1 MRQTTINEEKKRKL
15 NAEYI
20 ENIIPKEMYSRSKKK
35 KHMQQKREIDGEKNE
50 WKKKFFFPPHS
61 AVHTN
66 GAIYLLNVEQNKMFE
81 I

>member
-1 MRQTTINEEKKRKL
+1 MRQITINEEKKRKL

-20 ENIIPKEMYSRSKKK
+20 ENIIPEEMYRRNKKK
-35 KHMQQKREIDGEKNE
+35 THAAKERDWKRENRM
-50 WKKKFFFPPHS
+50 KKGFIPPQS
-61 AVHTN
+61 AVYTN